1 MRRRS
6 APARRR
12 ARTNKRARMKTVAI
26 IQARMGSTRLPGK
39 VMKKLNGL
47 EALAWTAR
55 AARAARGIDEVW
67 IATSG
72 NAGDDAV
79 ALWAEHNDVPVHR
92 GPEHDVLERYAGA
105 ARASGAEV
113 IVRLTA
119 DCPLLDPAVIAQV
132 VGLRA
137 MTGVD
142 YASNIDP
149 PTWPDGLD
157 CEVVT
162 VPALFTAAREAVRSF
177 DREHVTPFIR
187 NNRSRF
193 STRNLAA
200 PLPGLAEQRWTLDT
214 KADLE
219 FLASVTKQLPRNRP
233 PTYLEVLAVLD
244 REPRLRE
251 INRGLLRNAG
261 HADSVSEQ

>member
-1 MRRRS
+1 
-6 APARRR
+6 
-12 ARTNKRARMKTVAI
+12 MKTVAI

-39 VMKKLNGL
+39 VLEKLNGL
-47 EALAWTAR
+47 ETLGWTVR
-55 AARAARGIDEVW
+55 AARATLGIDQVW
-67 IATSG
+67 IATSD
-72 NAGDDAV
+72 NAGDGAV
-79 ALWAEHNDVPVHR
+79 ALWAEQNNVPMHR
-92 GPEHDVLERYAGA
+92 GSEHDVLDRYAGA
-105 ARASGAEV
+105 VRASGAEV

-119 DCPLLDPAVIAQV
+119 DCPLLDPEVIAQV
-132 VGLRA
+132 VELRA
-137 MTGVD
+137 VTGVD

-162 VPALFTAAREAVRSF
+162 ALVLLTASREAVRPF

-193 STRNLAA
+193 STRNLEA
-200 PLPGLAEQRWTLDT
+200 PLPGLAKERWTLDT

-219 FLASVTKQLPRNRP
+219 FLVSTAKHLPRNRP

-244 REPRLRE
+244 REPQLRE

>member
-1 MRRRS
+1 
-6 APARRR
+6 
-12 ARTNKRARMKTVAI
+12 MKTVAI

-39 VMKKLNGL
+39 VLEKLNGL
-47 EALAWTAR
+47 EALAWTVR
-55 AARAARGIDEVW
+55 AARAAVGIDEVW
-67 IATSG
+67 IATSD
-72 NAGDDAV
+72 NAGDDTV
-79 ALWAEHNDVPVHR
+79 ALWAEHNGVPVHR
-92 GPEHDVLERYAGA
+92 GSEHDVLERYAGA

-119 DCPLLDPAVIAQV
+119 DCPLLDPVVIAQV

-137 MTGVD
+137 TTGVD

-162 VPALFTAAREAVRSF
+162 TPVLFTASREAEGSF

-200 PLPGLAEQRWTLDT
+200 PLPGLAEERWTLDT

-219 FLASVTKQLPRNRP
+219 FLVSVAKQLPRGRP

-244 REPRLRE
+244 REPWLRE
-251 INRGLLRNAG
+251 INRGLVRTAT
-261 HADSVSEQ
+261 HVDCASKQ